1 LEQIVP
7 ERPKWKTPFFTIWVG
22 QAFSLLGSQVVQ
34 FALVWWL
41 TRSTGSATV
50 LATATLVALLPGI
63 LLGPFAGACVDRWNR
78 RLVMMAADGIIA
90 LATLGLGIIAA
101 MGALRPWHVYIIMML
116 RALGGTFH
124 WPAMQASISLMAPK
138 EQLSRVAGLNQT
150 LGGML
155 NIVAPPLGAL
165 LMSILPL
172 WGVMLID
179 VGTAVLAIAPLVW
192 VHIPQPSRSTA
203 ATGEAGK
210 SSLWQDVRE
219 GLRYVLAWPG
229 LRLIGV
235 MATLLNL
242 LLAPAASLLPILV
255 MKHLGGG
262 ALQLGW
268 MESAWGLGV
277 VSGGL
282 ILSAWG
288 GFRRRILTSLMG
300 VIGMGLGGLLIGLTP
315 ADVLWPAL
323 VGMFLVG
330 AMVPIANGP
339 LFAMVQATVAPDMQG
354 RMLTLMNSAAAAAS
368 PIGLAIAGP
377 VADLLGV
384 TSWYLVGGV
393 ACLLMGIGGFFVPT
407 VVHLEDAR
415 PPRAVGEQ
423 ARASDA
429 LADGDSD

>member
-1 LEQIVP
+1 MEQIVP

-429 LADGDSD
+429 PADGDSD